1 MSRRASDLRAPS
13 GARPGRARDSLC
25 SPSVS
30 FLDERLAARLL
41 PSAADGGAD
50 GDLARELREL
60 VRRQRLLLERL
71 SRAEELAD
79 GLAQD
84 LAQLE
89 SAVAGGGKKAAAP
102 AAGRADGDTR
112 RLLRRSA
119 EAGVCKLE
127 IRARADGSAEVRVEG
142 GPAFALAPVLGDLL
156 AVLSLDGGQASDGL
170 VGWKTLDEVAILL
183 GKKTG
188 RPVRRHTAT
197 QHIYRLRRELFARGG
212 VNPFLVQ
219 THRRLGAR
227 FALRR
232 AGAGA

>member
-1 MSRRASDLRAPS
+1 
-13 GARPGRARDSLC
+13 
-25 SPSVS
+25 VS
-30 FLDERLAARLL
+30 FFDDRREAPPL
-41 PSAADGGAD
+41 PAPAADGG
-50 GDLARELREL
+50 GLVRELRDL

-84 LAQLE
+84 LSQLE
-89 SAVAGGGKKAAAP
+89 SLIAGRGAAPARAAAAP
-102 AAGRADGDTR
+102 RADGGDTR
-112 RLLRRSA
+112 RSLRRTA
-119 EAGVCKLE
+119 ESGVGKVE
-127 IRARADGSAEVRVEG
+127 IRARADGTAEVRVDG
-142 GPAFALAPVLGDLL
+142 GPSFALAPVLGDLL
-156 AVLSLDGGQASDGL
+156 AVLSLDGGRAPDGL
-170 VGWKTLDEVAILL
+170 VAWKTLDEVAILL

-232 AGAGA
+232 SGDGAGG